1 MAKAIA
7 TVSGVALVPGVSKN
21 GRLYSREAIAKAV
34 SRAQSRI
41 AAGESLDIVR
51 RDRDPVM
58 AGGEPMSQ
66 LTHHA
71 AEDDSTRIVGRVTS
85 VSLDENGGARF
96 DAAIADTPHGRTIAS
111 LLDTTDGNPPF
122 LKGVSIRGAWL
133 GKVRRVPGPA
143 GDPVETADDL
153 ELDGL
158 DYTRKPGV
166 SGAQVDAFAW
176 AKGGATETSERVL
189 ITESVQEARVTI
201 SEETAPAPEAAP
213 QVTEAGRE
221 ALRAILAVAPAEEAD
236 TPPMSKRD
244 SGLSGGGRRW
254 ADPGYQADHKQRY
267 DITTKDLAKTAW
279 QFINQKSKAAKYT
292 GPQLKQVKSRIVG
305 ALKAFGVTVSA
316 SEAAPGWMF
325 DSPFQVSES
334 VLEWMGDDGG
344 SRSGSWC
351 INACNGP
358 VSLSLSSYCMDPSD
372 LAVILRAAADAAAKA
387 LAALDPDMD
396 GDVDVP
402 GAGDGPGES
411 APDDPGQVTETA
423 PPDPAPEPD
432 AAAPTSKEGSA
443 VSETT
448 TQEAAPAPVAAPV
461 DPKAVAEAV
470 AAALAEREETR
481 KAEKKAKAAKAAKK
495 AAKAAESAPAAAA
508 VTETGD
514 QRIAR
519 LQQIAKEQIAAA
531 LAENAPAA
539 PAAVQESDEEMIKR
553 LVAEG
558 LTTVKQELVAS
569 GQVVPGRKGLSPSGQ
584 VNEHTARVTQEG
596 DMPPAPPGRSWD
608 AMHEWSSDE
617 LDVYAGPS
625 MVRHVLK
632 DRADLLA

>member
-21 GRLYSREAIAKAV
+21 GRLYTREAIAKAV

-51 RDRDPVM
+51 RDRDPAM
-58 AGGEPMSQ
+58 AGDEPMSQ

-85 VSLDENGGARF
+85 VSLTENGSARF
-96 DAAIADTPHGRTIAS
+96 DAAIADTPHGRTVAS
-111 LLDTTDGNPPF
+111 LLDTADGNPPF

-166 SGAQVDAFAW
+166 TGAQVDAFAW
-176 AKGGATETSERVL
+176 AKGGATETDERVL

-201 SEETAPAPEAAP
+201 SEEIAPLVPAVPDGVGE
-213 QVTEAGRE
+213 T
-221 ALRAILAVAPAEEAD
+221 LRTFLGVAPAIEEAG

-244 SGLSGGGRRW
+244 SGLSGSGKVW

-267 DITTKDLAKTAW
+267 DITTKDVAKTAW

-292 GPQLKQVKSRIVG
+292 PAQLKRVKARIIK
-305 ALKAFGVTVSA
+305 ALKSFGVTVSA
-316 SEAAPGWMF
+316 TEAAGWMF
-325 DSPFQVSES
+325 EEPFQVSES
-334 VLEWMGDDGG
+334 VLEWMGDPDTA

-372 LAVILRAAADAAAKA
+372 LAVILRSAADAAAKA
-387 LAALDPDMD
+387 LAQLDPDMD

-402 GAGDGPGES
+402 GVGDGSDTDGDAPDES
-411 APDDPGQVTETA
+411 AETDPGQVTETS
-423 PPDPAPEPD
+423 PPDPAPEPAAEPQPD
-432 AAAPTSKEGSA
+432 KEVPAMVDTATPAVEASPAAAT
-443 VSETT
+443 
-448 TQEAAPAPVAAPV
+448 
-461 DPKAVAEAV
+461 DPKAIAEAV
-470 AAALAEREETR
+470 EAALAKRDADR
-481 KAEKKAKAAKAAKK
+481 KAAKKAEAKAAKK
-495 AAKAAESAPAAAA
+495 AAKTAETAAPDAN
-508 VTETGD
+508 VTETAAPDIEKIVAERIAAQLAEQGLTETTD
-514 QRIAR
+514 QKIAR
-519 LQQIAKEQIAAA
+519 LVEEGVTAAKQQ
-531 LAENAPAA
+531 
-539 PAAVQESDEEMIKR
+539 
-553 LVAEG
+553 
-558 LTTVKQELVAS
+558 LVAS
-569 GQVVPGRKGLSPSGQ
+569 GQVVPGRKGLSPGGE
-584 VNEHTARVTQEG
+584 VNEHTARVGGTEG
-596 DMPPAPPGRSWD
+596 EMPPAPPGKSWD
-608 AMHEWSSDE
+608 EMHKWTSED
-617 LDVYAGPS
+617 LDVYAGPAIT
-625 MVRHVLK
+625 RHVLK
-632 DRADLLA
+632 DRAGLLA